1 MRTEKIMGNWKH
13 YQASRIG
20 TTCVVDHEQVRD
32 LPYEMGSLNTG
43 RQRVFSRW
51 FVKIT
56 MPDGSEV
63 VGEDPYNLR
72 AALYDVDR
80 QLSER
85 GCILVAAGIEAEFA
99 ESGLSHN
106 SGYGYL
112 PNVSRAI
119 HMMDLPPPRF
129 RDCDND
135 EFVGKLIEQ
144 AVSGMFSRK

>member
-1 MRTEKIMGNWKH
+1 MANWKH
-13 YQASRIG
+13 YQASRTG
-20 TTCVVDHEQVRD
+20 RTCVIDHEHVRD
-32 LPYEMGSLNTG
+32 LPYEIGSLNTG
-43 RQRVFSRW
+43 RQRVFSRF

-56 MPDGSEV
+56 LLDGSEV
-63 VGEDPYNLR
+63 IGEDPYNLR
-72 AALYDVDR
+72 AALNDVDR

-85 GCILVAAGIEAEFA
+85 GCILVAAGVEPEFA
-99 ESGLSHN
+99 ESGLSQN

-135 EFVGKLIEQ
+135 EFVSRLIEE
-144 AVSGMFSRK
+144 AVAGMFSRK